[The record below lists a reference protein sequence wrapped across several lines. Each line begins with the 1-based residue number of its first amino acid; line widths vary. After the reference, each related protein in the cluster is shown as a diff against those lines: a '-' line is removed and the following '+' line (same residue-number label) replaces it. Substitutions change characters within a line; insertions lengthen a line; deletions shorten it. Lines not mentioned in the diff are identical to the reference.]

1 MVSGHVGLHMIKS
14 LLQFIYALF
23 VLATFAVSLLITF
36 PVFLIIGSSDT
47 PKARRII
54 TYIVQGWSRGW
65 LFFIGM
71 RIRMSGHFPKDKK
84 FVIVAN
90 HISYLDTV
98 NIYAAIPEYFRT
110 LAKKEMV
117 KVPVF
122 GFVYKQLAILVDRSS
137 AESRSKSMRLMWRQ
151 LRNECH
157 IAVFP
162 EGGFNETGAPV
173 KAFYDGAFRLAIHAQ
188 IPILPLVFPDT
199 VRRWHYSAWW
209 KLWPGKNRAV
219 FLHPVYVN
227 GLTVKDLP
235 ELKEKVRQMMEKEL
249 MNDEL

>member
-1 MVSGHVGLHMIKS
+1 MILRNILQPFYTLYVLVTFLAS
-14 LLQFIYALF
+14 LIIA
-23 VLATFAVSLLITF
+23 F
-36 PVFLIIGSSDT
+36 PFFLIIGSFDNAR
-47 PKARRII
+47 ARRII
-54 TYIVQGWSRGW
+54 TSVVQYWAKGW
-65 LFFIGM
+65 LLLIGM
-71 RIRMSGHFPKDKK
+71 PVNRFGIFPKDKK

-117 KVPVF
+117 TIPVF

-151 LRNECH
+151 LRQECH
-157 IAVFP
+157 ILIFP
-162 EGGFNETGAPV
+162 EGGFNETEETMARL
-173 KAFYDGAFRLAIHAQ
+173 YDGAFRLAINAQ
-188 IPILPLVFPDT
+188 TPILPLVFPDT
-199 VRRWHYSAWW
+199 VHRWHFSSWW

-227 GLTVKDLP
+227 GLTTENLS
-235 ELKEKVRQMMEKEL
+235 ELKEKVREMMAEKLEEL
-249 MNDEL
+249 RKENS